1 MLANTLLTTDAL
13 TGQAQS
19 HVTALPMS
27 SVMSSAIASLAHKPQ
42 HLIHQQT
49 LPAFQQLQTRAKQAG
64 FNLDVVSCF
73 RSFEQ
78 QLLIWNN
85 KFNGLRPI
93 LDHDSQPL
101 DTAILSEEQ
110 KVFAILRWS
119 MLPGASRHHWGTE
132 IDVCDYS
139 ALPAGYQLQLI
150 PQEYDEGGYLAAL
163 STWLDNNIADC
174 GFYRPYR
181 QDLGGVSREPWHLS
195 YLPMATQAQQAHTLA
210 VITDTIRNADIQG
223 KATILANIEQ
233 IYRQYICN
241 VAAAD

>member
-1 MLANTLLTTDAL
+1 MPANTSINIAVL
-13 TGQAQS
+13 TGQTQH
-19 HVTALPMS
+19 HVIALP
-27 SVMSSAIASLAHKPQ
+27 AHCHHKQ
-42 HLIHQQT
+42 SKLIHQQV
-49 LPAFQQLQTRAKQAG
+49 LPAFEQLQARAKLAG
-64 FNLDVVSCF
+64 FNLDVVSSF

-78 QLLIWNN
+78 QLSIWNN

-93 LDHDSQPL
+93 LDHNSQPL

-139 ALPAGYQLQLI
+139 ALPKGYQLQLI
-150 PQEYDEGGYLAAL
+150 PQEYDAGGYLAAL
-163 STWLDNNIADC
+163 STWLDNNIADS

-195 YLPMATQAQQAHTLA
+195 YLPIAAAKQQAYTLA
-210 VITDTIRNADIQG
+210 LLTDTIRNADIQG
-223 KATILANIEQ
+223 KAAILANIEQ
-233 IYRQYICN
+233 IYTQFISN
-241 VAAAD
+241 VSTPN

>member
-1 MLANTLLTTDAL
+1 MPANTLLTTGAL
-13 TGQAQS
+13 TGQTQS
-19 HVTALPMS
+19 HVMAL
-27 SVMSSAIASLAHKPQ
+27 SAPAQPTQQQ
-42 HLIHQQT
+42 HLIHKHAQ
-49 LPAFQQLQTRAKQAG
+49 PAFAQLQTRAKQAG

-78 QLLIWNN
+78 QLRIWNN

-93 LDHDSQPL
+93 LDHDSHPL
-101 DTAILSEEQ
+101 DSAILSEEQ

-119 MLPGASRHHWGTE
+119 MLPGASRHHWGCE

-139 ALPAGYQLQLI
+139 ALPTGYQLQLI

-163 STWLDNNIADC
+163 STWLDDNIADC

-195 YLPMATQAQQAHTLA
+195 YLPVAVPAQHACTLA
-210 VITDTIRNADIQG
+210 LITETIRNADIQG

-233 IYRQYICN
+233 IYTQYICN
-241 VAAAD
+241 VAAAN

>member
-1 MLANTLLTTDAL
+1 MTTTPLLNTQAL
-13 TGQAQS
+13 TGQTQD
-19 HVTALPMS
+19 HVIALP
-27 SVMSSAIASLAHKPQ
+27 LQPK
-42 HLIHQQT
+42 LIHRQALT
-49 LPAFQQLQTRAKQAG
+49 AFQQLQTRAKQAG
-64 FNLDVVSCF
+64 FNLDVVSSF

-78 QLLIWNN
+78 QLSIWNN

-101 DTAILSEEQ
+101 DHAILSEEQ

-119 MLPGASRHHWGTE
+119 MLPGASRHHWGSE

-150 PQEYDEGGYLAAL
+150 PQEYDEGGYLASL
-163 STWLDNNIADC
+163 SAWLDDNIADC

-195 YLPMATQAQQAHTLA
+195 YQPIAVPAQQAFTLA
-210 VITDTIRNADIQG
+210 LITDTLRNADIQG
-223 KATILANIEQ
+223 KTAILANIEQ
-233 IYRQYICN
+233 IYTQYICN
-241 VAAAD
+241 VAAPD

>member
-1 MLANTLLTTDAL
+1 MPTKLTLGKLALSPQAL
-13 TGQAQS
+13 TGQSQDHVVTLPAQS
-19 HVTALPMS
+19 
-27 SVMSSAIASLAHKPQ
+27 K
-42 HLIHQQT
+42 LIHPQA
-49 LPAFQQLQTRAKQAG
+49 LVAFQQLQTRAKQAG
-64 FNLDVVSCF
+64 FNLDVVSGF

-78 QLLIWNN
+78 QLHIWNN

-101 DTAILSEEQ
+101 DPTILSDEQ

-119 MLPGASRHHWGTE
+119 MLPGASRHHWGCD

-163 STWLDNNIADC
+163 SHWLDDNIADC

-181 QDLGGVSREPWHLS
+181 QDLGGVAREPWHLS
-195 YLPMATQAQQAHTLA
+195 YLPVAAPAQQHYNLA
-210 VITDTIRNADIQG
+210 LIVDTIRNVDIQG
-223 KATILANIEQ
+223 KTAILANIDT
-233 IYRQYICN
+233 IYNQYIN
-241 VAAAD
+241 KVSQPSE

>member
-1 MLANTLLTTDAL
+1 MPTNAFMNTQTL
-13 TGQAQS
+13 TGQAQN
-19 HVTALPMS
+19 HVIALPAQAKLS
-27 SVMSSAIASLAHKPQ
+27 HPQ
-42 HLIHQQT
+42 PLIHQQV
-49 LPAFQQLQTRAKQAG
+49 LPAFQQLQARAKQAG

-78 QLLIWNN
+78 QLRIWND

-93 LDHDSQPL
+93 LDHNSQPL
-101 DTAILSEEQ
+101 DPTTLSEEQ

-139 ALPAGYQLQLI
+139 ALPADYQLQLQ
-150 PQEYDEGGYLAAL
+150 PQEYDKDGYLASL
-163 STWLDNNIADC
+163 SAWLNDNIAAC

-195 YLPMATQAQQAHTLA
+195 YQPVAVPAQQAFTLA
-210 VITDTIRNADIQG
+210 LITDIIRDADIQG
-223 KATILANIEQ
+223 KTAILANIEQ
-233 IYRQYICN
+233 IYTQYICN
-241 VAAAD
+241 VAAPNE